1 MPSTNFYDIDIDDY
15 QEEVEVHHHQPTTI
29 NGSSTT
35 AKSSSSPS
43 TATNN
48 HKIRSLKA
56 PNDHLNQ
63 QQNGGAIV
71 NGGHQNN
78 DGGGGGKHH
87 SLAVKVENIAYSYYR
102 KKPVLKNVSLFVPE
116 GKIFALLGSNGCGKT
131 TMLRMI
137 LGRLKPE
144 TGFIRVFGVEPA
156 STHSRIPGPG
166 VGYMPQ
172 EISLIP
178 EFTIEETLKYFGQI
192 YHMDSRHLY
201 DRIEK
206 LFELL
211 NLPDRDRIVRQ
222 LSGGQKRLV
231 SLAVTL
237 VHQPPLVI
245 LDEPTV
251 GVDSV
256 LRYRIWNHL
265 EHMCKTEGTSVIITT
280 HYIEEAKEAHNVG
293 FIESG
298 TVLAQST
305 PSKLQEQYKCNTLEE
320 VFLKLCL
327 SRYSRKDHQQPQQQ
341 QQQQQQI
348 LKFNSNTATATTTTA
363 IQSNGTYRPLTHEFD
378 PSSTSSTSKSSNN
391 QEELQYK
398 EHKGERITIKE
409 RLRKEIDNERLKAMI
424 WKSFIR
430 VKRNPLVLI
439 MFHMIPIMTITL
451 FSLTILRSP
460 HNMPIAIYPG
470 DIHGGNL
477 SKTFIDVMDEYFLKK
492 RIFNSPEKALES
504 VQKGQSYYGMI
515 FSDNFT
521 ESFTSRYIDVYR
533 SSVDEIEIESSKI
546 RLYPDNS
553 NFIFAVYMRR
563 AVLNYFEVF
572 MRKFSTDLGY
582 NPITFNLPIYVEEP
596 IYGKMETDLGHYLV
610 SALIVFSLFALPMV
624 IGSLL
629 IVMDRKD
636 GYQERAFVAGVKPL
650 EILSGHMLT
659 CFVAVLSQVFLTLM
673 LSFVILELDNEG
685 SLLEIFILI
694 FLQGIQGLSIGLV
707 ISTICVNEIFAS
719 IAVVSIILPMLL
731 TSGSMWPMEGL
742 PDILQKLIF
751 LNPITLTIRSVR
763 LVMLRGWSYQHFE
776 VLIGYITTTSYTFI
790 CFISSIFLFHLIS
803 NSTIRIPFL
812 PHYH

>member
-1 MPSTNFYDIDIDDY
+1 MSTTNFYDIDIDNY
-15 QEEVEVHHHQPTTI
+15 QYQQNSPSTI
-29 NGSSTT
+29 IDDES
-35 AKSSSSPS
+35 KSSSSSSS
-43 TATNN
+43 TSTSSNTINN
-48 HKIRSLKA
+48 QINNSSLNNK
-56 PNDHLNQ
+56 Q
-63 QQNGGAIV
+63 QQNGQIDHTINSG
-71 NGGHQNN
+71 
-78 DGGGGGKHH
+78 DGGDGGKH
-87 SLAVKVENIAYSYYR
+87 SLAVKVQNVAYSYYR

-144 TGFIRVFGVEPA
+144 TGFIRVFGIEPS

-211 NLPDRDRIVRQ
+211 NLPDRDRIVRT

-256 LRYRIWNHL
+256 LRYRIWMHL
-265 EHMCKTEGTSVIITT
+265 ENMCKTEGTSVIITT

-305 PSKLQEQYKCNTLEE
+305 PSKLQEQYNCNTLEE
-320 VFLKLCL
+320 VFLKLCI
-327 SRYSRKDHQQPQQQ
+327 SRYSRNNQQQ
-341 QQQQQQI
+341 QQQQHNNNNNNNIKFLNQIHQQ
-348 LKFNSNTATATTTTA
+348 KQHHNSMT
-363 IQSNGTYRPLTHEFD
+363 IEYE
-378 PSSTSSTSKSSNN
+378 PSINN
-391 QEELQYK
+391 QESNHHNHQHHYYYK
-398 EHKGERITIKE
+398 EHKGEKITMKE
-409 RLRKEIDNERLKAMI
+409 RLRKEIDKERLKAMI
-424 WKSFIR
+424 WKSYIR
-430 VKRNPLVLI
+430 VKRNPFILI

-470 DIHGGNL
+470 DTHGGNL
-477 SKTFIDVMDEYFLKK
+477 SKTFLDVMDDYFLKK

-504 VQKGQSYYGMI
+504 VRKGHSYYGMI

-521 ESFTSRYIDVYR
+521 ESFTARYIDVYR

-776 VLIGYITTTSYTFI
+776 VLIGYLTTTSYTFI